1 MGKEERKETWTIR
14 KNSGGHGQ
22 LVEEVGD
29 FGLGW
34 SAPELVPTSLL
45 LLSLINLTVASGGA
59 RL

>member
-29 FGLGW
+29 FRLGW